1 VPPPADALWAFAA
14 VVLVAAYVQ
23 TVSGF
28 ALGLIVMGVVGA
40 FQLAPIPFA
49 ALVVSMISLLNVG
62 LALWGRWAD
71 VDRRRLL
78 AAALGM
84 APAVLVGLVLLH
96 WLESTWTEGLRRLL
110 GAFILGGG
118 ILLMLRPHVRRRPSP
133 AWPSAAWGAL
143 AGLFGGLFSTG
154 GPPIV
159 YHLYREPM
167 PVPAIRATLMAF
179 FALTTLSRIA
189 GTGLAGQ
196 IDATVLGW
204 FAAGAPATLLGTLAG
219 RRFPPRLPDH
229 AMRRLAFSLLALLG
243 LGLLLS

>member
-1 VPPPADALWAFAA
+1 MPPLTDALWAFAA
-14 VVLVAAYVQ
+14 VALVAAYVQ

-28 ALGLIVMGVVGA
+28 ALGLIVMGAVGA
-40 FQLAPIPFA
+40 FELAPIPFA
-49 ALVVSMISLLNVG
+49 ALVISMISLLNVG

-71 VDRRRLL
+71 VDRRLLL

-96 WLESTWTEGLRRLL
+96 WLESASTDGLRRLL
-110 GAFILGGG
+110 GAFILVAGV
-118 ILLMLRPHVRRRPSP
+118 LLMLRPQVRSRPSP
-133 AWPSAAWGAL
+133 AWRSTFWGAL
-143 AGLFGGLFSTG
+143 GGLFGGLFSTG
-154 GPPIV
+154 GPPVV
-159 YHLYREPM
+159 YHLYREPLTI
-167 PVPAIRATLMAF
+167 PTIRATLMAF
-179 FALTTLSRIA
+179 FALTTVSRIA

-196 IDATVLGW
+196 IDGTVLGW
-204 FAAGAPATLLGTLAG
+204 FAASAPATLLGTWAG